1 MMNSPRKIL
10 IVDDDKDFVDSLSEF
25 LEIHGHRVTVLP
37 GGEAVVANYDENDF
51 DLAFIDIRLSGMGG
65 LECLRALRTVRPN
78 ANVVMMTGDNT
89 EQYRQEAMDAGALQ
103 VLQKP
108 FDPYQLLELVK
119 YNFST
124 SGNAT

>member
-1 MMNSPRKIL
+1 MNSQKTIL
-10 IVDDDKDFVDSLSEF
+10 IVDDDRDFADSLTEV
-25 LEIHGHRVTVLP
+25 LELQGHRVTVLP
-37 GGEAVVANYDENDF
+37 GGEKVVTSYDEKDF
-51 DLAFIDIRLSGMGG
+51 DLAFIDIKLPGLSG

-89 EQYRQEAMDAGALQ
+89 EQYWQEAMDAGALQ

-108 FDPYQLLELVK
+108 FDPHQLLELVK
-119 YNFST
+119 HNFST